1 MVEEHP
7 PGLACVR
14 CGAAFPP
21 RNCGRTRRY
30 CGVSCRRS
38 VEYEVRRVRR
48 RLARQHAELA
58 RRIELDRANGGLL
71 RGLRGLDGSTW
82 AGDTAAIEG
91 EVTFLRARLAELRRG
106 TSAVPRSPARRPRA
120 GSGASHRPGTHGGV
134 R

>member
-1 MVEEHP
+1 MVEKHP

-30 CGVSCRRS
+30 CGVPCRRD
-38 VEYEVRRVRR
+38 VEFEVRRVGR
-48 RLARQHAELA
+48 RLARRHAELS

-71 RGLRGLDGSTW
+71 STLRGLDGSTW
-82 AGDTAAIEG
+82 AGDTQAIRDEIAALHRRLH
-91 EVTFLRARLAELRRG
+91 VLR
-106 TSAVPRSPARRPRA
+106 TPQPRA
-120 GSGASHRPGTHGGV
+120 AACGRKEID